1 MTNRVQR
8 IVDKMP
14 DSLFDAK
21 ANLTPLDGRSFGT
34 DALHK
39 AYHHYLKVVSTH
51 FSRDSRSGYNS
62 AAAPMVY
69 QMLESSQVMSYG
81 AEDVPEARFTFDLSP
96 MAVIISRK
104 TMALYEFVTHI
115 CALIGGTFTVVGL
128 MSGALN
134 LIFKPKRL

>member
-1 MTNRVQR
+1 MTNRVKR

-14 DSLFDAK
+14 DTLFDAST
-21 ANLTPLDGRSFGT
+21 ALSPLDDRTFAT

-51 FSRDSRSGYNS
+51 FQRQSGRVNYS
-62 AAAPMVY
+62 KAAMVY
-69 QMLESSQVMSYG
+69 QMLEASQVMAYG
-81 AEDVPEARFTFDLSP
+81 PDDVPEARFSFDLSP
-96 MAVIISRK
+96 MAVVISK
-104 TMALYEFVTHI
+104 KSMALYEFVTHI